1 MEKFI
6 KFLEDNNAR
15 ENFERAFRD
24 NHRDVEGYQNLY
36 KKDSSVALE
45 GAFDWA
51 RTIEGVRYWSMLS
64 DKWMQENPPLKQQ
77 LSSDD

>member
-15 ENFERAFRD
+15 KNFERAFKD
-24 NHRDVEGYQNLY
+24 NHRDVEGYKNLC
-36 KKDSSVALE
+36 KKDSSLALT

-51 RTIEGVRYWSMLS
+51 RTIEGVYYWSMLD
-64 DKWMQENPPLKQQ
+64 DKWMQENTPLKKQ
-77 LSSDD
+77 LLSNG